1 MIEAGGR
8 DKVRPD
14 HVSWIGNTL
23 DVWESRPFYA
33 VSLDREI
40 TVISVYIGN
49 LPYDT
54 TEEQVVE
61 LFKQF
66 GEVNRAALV
75 KDRETGRPR
84 GFGFVEM
91 PNDDE
96 ARKAIEE
103 LSGKE
108 YEGRPLTVNEARNR
122 SAQRNSANLSRSA
135 HKDDQPENA
144 SSDDGASDVSGGGYS
159 NDINPG

>member
-1 MIEAGGR
+1 MTTQPYAFSGGR
-8 DKVRPD
+8 VRD
-14 HVSWIGNTL
+14 WLEGLGV
-23 DVWESRPFYA
+23 
-33 VSLDREI
+33 
-40 TVISVYIGN
+40 TVISVYVGN

-66 GEVNRAALV
+66 GVVDRATLV

-96 ARKAIEE
+96 ARKAIEA

-122 SAQRNSANLSRSA
+122 SSQRNSANLSRSA
-135 HKDDQPENA
+135 KQDGEPETQ
-144 SSDDGASDVSGGGYS
+144 SDDDIDGDTSGGYS
-159 NDINPG
+159 NRMGKS

>member
-1 MIEAGGR
+1 M
-8 DKVRPD
+8 
-14 HVSWIGNTL
+14 
-23 DVWESRPFYA
+23 
-33 VSLDREI
+33 
-40 TVISVYIGN
+40 ISVYIGN

-61 LFKQF
+61 LFKPF

-91 PNDDE
+91 PDDNE
-96 ARKAIEE
+96 ARAAIEA
-103 LSGKE
+103 LSGKD

-135 HKDDQPENA
+135 QKEDGPDESAQ
-144 SSDDGASDVSGGGYS
+144 SDDDENVGGGYS
-159 NDINPG
+159 NELKP

>member
-1 MIEAGGR
+1 MI
-8 DKVRPD
+8 
-14 HVSWIGNTL
+14 SI
-23 DVWESRPFYA
+23 
-33 VSLDREI
+33 
-40 TVISVYIGN
+40 YIGN

-54 TEEQVVE
+54 TEEQVVD
-61 LFKQF
+61 LFKEF

-96 ARKAIEE
+96 ARKAIDG
-103 LSGKE
+103 LSGKD

-135 HKDDQPENA
+135 HKDDQA
-144 SSDDGASDVSGGGYS
+144 SEETPTDDSDSSSEDVGGGGYR
-159 NDINPG
+159 NDLKPS

>member
-1 MIEAGGR
+1 MQSSEGVACA
-8 DKVRPD
+8 
-14 HVSWIGNTL
+14 T
-23 DVWESRPFYA
+23 
-33 VSLDREI
+33 SLDAWEPV
-40 TVISVYIGN
+40 VISIYIGN
-49 LPYDT
+49 LPYDA
-54 TEEQVVE
+54 TEDQVVD
-61 LFKQF
+61 LFKPF

-96 ARKAIEE
+96 ARAAIEG
-103 LSGKE
+103 LSGKD

-135 HKDDQPENA
+135 QKDDQANA
-144 SSDDGASDVSGGGYS
+144 PTSTGETDADSGGGYS
-159 NDINPG
+159 NDIANS

>member
-1 MIEAGGR
+1 M
-8 DKVRPD
+8 
-14 HVSWIGNTL
+14 
-23 DVWESRPFYA
+23 
-33 VSLDREI
+33 
-40 TVISVYIGN
+40 ISVYIGN
-49 LPYDT
+49 LPYDV

-61 LFKQF
+61 LFKEF

-96 ARKAIEE
+96 ARSAIEA
-103 LSGKE
+103 LSGKD
-108 YEGRPLTVNEARNR
+108 YQGRPLTVNEARNR

-135 HKDDQPENA
+135 HKDDQTHD
-144 SSDDGASDVSGGGYS
+144 SDQGESDGDMPGGYS
-159 NDINPG
+159 NNMGKS

>member
-1 MIEAGGR
+1 MI
-8 DKVRPD
+8 
-14 HVSWIGNTL
+14 SI
-23 DVWESRPFYA
+23 
-33 VSLDREI
+33 
-40 TVISVYIGN
+40 YIGN
-49 LPYDT
+49 LPYDA
-54 TEEQVVE
+54 TEEQVVD
-61 LFKQF
+61 LFKEF

-96 ARKAIEE
+96 ARKAIEG
-103 LSGKE
+103 LSGKD

-135 HKDDQPENA
+135 HKEDET
-144 SSDDGASDVSGGGYS
+144 SDDTPSNDGDSGTEEIGGGGYS
-159 NDINPG
+159 NDMKPS

>member
-1 MIEAGGR
+1 M
-8 DKVRPD
+8 
-14 HVSWIGNTL
+14 
-23 DVWESRPFYA
+23 
-33 VSLDREI
+33 
-40 TVISVYIGN
+40 ISVYVGN

-103 LSGKE
+103 LSGKD

-135 HKDDQPENA
+135 HKEEPQNDTPSDQSEAESAAAVTATRWARTNRPA
-144 SSDDGASDVSGGGYS
+144 QSARTKQSTTQSHAAHPV
-159 NDINPG
+159 

>member
-1 MIEAGGR
+1 MRSSGEVACTNS
-8 DKVRPD
+8 
-14 HVSWIGNTL
+14 HH
-23 DVWESRPFYA
+23 A
-33 VSLDREI
+33 REV

-49 LPYDT
+49 LPYDV
-54 TEEQVVE
+54 TEEQVLE
-61 LFKQF
+61 LFAPF

-96 ARKAIEE
+96 ARKAIEG
-103 LSGKE
+103 LSGKD

-135 HKDDQPENA
+135 HKDDQADDSSTGDENDA
-144 SSDDGASDVSGGGYS
+144 DSDTSSGSGYS
-159 NDINPG
+159 NDIASP

>member
-1 MIEAGGR
+1 
-8 DKVRPD
+8 
-14 HVSWIGNTL
+14 
-23 DVWESRPFYA
+23 
-33 VSLDREI
+33 
-40 TVISVYIGN
+40 VISIYIGN

-103 LSGKE
+103 LSGKD

-122 SAQRNSANLSRSA
+122 SAQRNSANLSRSV
-135 HKDDQPENA
+135 HKDESESTPAEESGD
-144 SSDDGASDVSGGGYS
+144 SSGGYS
-159 NDINPG
+159 NQMGKS

>member
-1 MIEAGGR
+1 MRSSGEVSCVNPLDAR
-8 DKVRPD
+8 KV
-14 HVSWIGNTL
+14 
-23 DVWESRPFYA
+23 
-33 VSLDREI
+33 

-54 TEEQVVE
+54 TEEQVIA
-61 LFKQF
+61 LFKEF

-96 ARKAIEE
+96 ARKAIDA
-103 LSGKE
+103 LSGKD

-135 HKDDQPENA
+135 HKEDPAEDVVNDDDPSDA
-144 SSDDGASDVSGGGYS
+144 SGGYS
-159 NDINPG
+159 NDMGKH

>member
-1 MIEAGGR
+1 MI
-8 DKVRPD
+8 
-14 HVSWIGNTL
+14 SI
-23 DVWESRPFYA
+23 
-33 VSLDREI
+33 
-40 TVISVYIGN
+40 YIGN
-49 LPYDT
+49 LPYDA

-61 LFKQF
+61 LFKPF

-91 PNDDE
+91 PSDQE

-108 YEGRPLTVNEARNR
+108 FQGRPLTVNEARNR
-122 SAQRNSANLSRSA
+122 SAQRNAANLSRSA
-135 HKDDQPENA
+135 HKSEATQDEAGEHADAPADATEVTDSTPEA
-144 SSDDGASDVSGGGYS
+144 GTDEDTGSGGYS
-159 NDINPG
+159 NRMK

>member
-1 MIEAGGR
+1 MI
-8 DKVRPD
+8 
-14 HVSWIGNTL
+14 SI
-23 DVWESRPFYA
+23 
-33 VSLDREI
+33 
-40 TVISVYIGN
+40 YIGN

-54 TEEQVVE
+54 TEDQVVE
-61 LFKQF
+61 LFSPF
-66 GEVNRAALV
+66 GAVNRATLV

-135 HKDDQPENA
+135 NKEDLNDDATP
-144 SSDDGASDVSGGGYS
+144 SDSDETGGSGGYS
-159 NDINPG
+159 NQMGKD

>member
-1 MIEAGGR
+1 M
-8 DKVRPD
+8 
-14 HVSWIGNTL
+14 
-23 DVWESRPFYA
+23 
-33 VSLDREI
+33 
-40 TVISVYIGN
+40 ISVYVGN

-54 TEEQVVE
+54 TEDDVVE
-61 LFKQF
+61 LFKPF

-75 KDRETGRPR
+75 TDRETGRPR

-96 ARKAIEE
+96 ARKAIEA

-108 YEGRPLTVNEARNR
+108 YQGRPLTVNEARNR

-135 HKDDQPENA
+135 HKPEA
-144 SSDDGASDVSGGGYS
+144 GEDATPDPDSDDDHSSRGYR
-159 NDINPG
+159 NDMGKP

>member
-1 MIEAGGR
+1 MRSSGEIACVNPLDAR
-8 DKVRPD
+8 KV
-14 HVSWIGNTL
+14 
-23 DVWESRPFYA
+23 
-33 VSLDREI
+33 

-54 TEEQVVE
+54 TEEQVVD
-61 LFKQF
+61 LFKPY

-96 ARKAIEE
+96 ARKAIEA
-103 LSGKE
+103 LSGKD

-122 SAQRNSANLSRSA
+122 SAERNSANLSRSA
-135 HKDDQPENA
+135 SKSEQADDPDQ
-144 SSDDGASDVSGGGYS
+144 DDGEDESPGGYR
-159 NDINPG
+159 NTLGKN

>member
-1 MIEAGGR
+1 MRDSLEGR
-8 DKVRPD
+8 GV
-14 HVSWIGNTL
+14 
-23 DVWESRPFYA
+23 
-33 VSLDREI
+33 

-103 LSGKE
+103 LSGKD

-122 SAQRNSANLSRSA
+122 SAQRNSANLSRSV
-135 HKDDQPENA
+135 HKEESESEPAEDSGGD
-144 SSDDGASDVSGGGYS
+144 SSGGYS
-159 NDINPG
+159 NQMGKS

>member
-1 MIEAGGR
+1 M
-8 DKVRPD
+8 
-14 HVSWIGNTL
+14 
-23 DVWESRPFYA
+23 
-33 VSLDREI
+33 
-40 TVISVYIGN
+40 ISVYIGN

-54 TEEQVVE
+54 TEEQVVD

-135 HKDDQPENA
+135 HKEEPA
-144 SSDDGASDVSGGGYS
+144 SEEPPSDDDESTEVGGGGYS

>member
-1 MIEAGGR
+1 MCE
-8 DKVRPD
+8 K
-14 HVSWIGNTL
+14 SWIFTAPARL
-23 DVWESRPFYA
+23 M
-33 VSLDREI
+33 RETI
-40 TVISVYIGN
+40 VISVYIGN

-61 LFKQF
+61 LFKPF
-66 GEVNRAALV
+66 GEVDRAALV

-96 ARKAIEE
+96 ARQAIEG

-108 YEGRPLTVNEARNR
+108 YAGRPLTVNEARNR

-135 HKDDQPENA
+135 HKEEAPDPSCSDKDEVPDI
-144 SSDDGASDVSGGGYS
+144 SSGGYS
-159 NDINPG
+159 NDIQPS

>member
-1 MIEAGGR
+1 M
-8 DKVRPD
+8 
-14 HVSWIGNTL
+14 
-23 DVWESRPFYA
+23 
-33 VSLDREI
+33 
-40 TVISVYIGN
+40 ISVYIGN

-54 TEEQVVE
+54 TEDQVVE

-75 KDRETGRPR
+75 TDRETGRPR

-103 LSGKE
+103 LSGKD

-122 SAQRNSANLSRSA
+122 AAQRNSANLSRSA
-135 HKDDQPENA
+135 HKHEGEESSQPADSGEETHEDQ
-144 SSDDGASDVSGGGYS
+144 SGGGGYS
-159 NDINPG
+159 NDMGKS